1 MNSLMNFNIDIV
13 KYLRDAIYV
22 NDTSAILL
30 HRKFREFLGKANR
43 IICFQYKMN
52 EGKAI
57 FKSIY
62 TYYTLRN
69 KICKTCLRIKDDFI
83 HILSYLILILF

>member
-30 HRKFREFLGKANR
+30 HRKFREFLGKASR
-43 IICFQYKMN
+43 IICF
-52 EGKAI
+52 
-57 FKSIY
+57 
-62 TYYTLRN
+62 
-69 KICKTCLRIKDDFI
+69 
-83 HILSYLILILF
+83 